1 LEKAAGR
8 GDGLSIFHFL
18 FWAIVVGAIMWT
30 GETEASAA
38 PLIEAKTA
46 AAYDGAAVQVACV
59 LIRLT
64 MDSLGE

>member
-1 LEKAAGR
+1 
-8 GDGLSIFHFL
+8 
-18 FWAIVVGAIMWT
+18 MWT